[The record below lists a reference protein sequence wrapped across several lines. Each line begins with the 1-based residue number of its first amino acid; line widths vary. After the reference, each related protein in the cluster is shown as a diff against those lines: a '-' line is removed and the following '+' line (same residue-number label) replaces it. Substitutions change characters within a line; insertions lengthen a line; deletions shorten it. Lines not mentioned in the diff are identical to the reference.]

1 MTALQLNADIY
12 RSLGI
17 ISEDESVLR
26 RVAKYLTRVA
36 KQMTDDPTCMSKEEY
51 FAMLDRS
58 EQQYADGKYS
68 VMLPDEDLTAHL
80 QRLGYL

>member
-17 ISEDESVLR
+17 ISEDENVLR

-58 EQQYADGKYS
+58 EEQAKRGEVYRFNDKEQ
-68 VMLPDEDLTAHL
+68 MLTWLNSL
-80 QRLGYL
+80 

>member
-36 KQMTDDPTCMSKEEY
+36 KQMTDDPTCMSKEDF
-51 FAMLDRS
+51 FANVDEALEQAKEGRVHRMRDDETLDEFLRRV
-58 EQQYADGKYS
+58 G
-68 VMLPDEDLTAHL
+68 
-80 QRLGYL
+80 